1 MKNYIIP
8 IIIPN
13 SQEKTLL
20 TNQKYI
26 ITKKDKITVE
36 EVKNIIEEHLKKVNK
51 EEYNVEVAF
60 SGLDGVNQEEFLQ
73 IAYEYVKNKQIDSI
87 RITTKANYINRSFL
101 KLLKKYKIKAIE
113 LEIQTINEYV
123 LKNIGAI
130 YNVKDIK
137 KASKLIK
144 RKRFDLGLQ
153 MMVGLPESS
162 RLDELNTAKEIVK
175 MKPKIASVTPVLVEK
190 GTSLEK
196 EYQEKRYKPL
206 TLVQTVEICE
216 EIVELFN
223 KEKIKVIAIGYG
235 LLDNDIEQLEI
246 AENIVDGPF
255 HPAFRQLVESSLWYN
270 AIVNKIKKLNVKVKQ
285 VEVTVNPID
294 TNNVIGYKQD
304 NINKLKDLYDV
315 ELIVTSD
322 EKIKQGDSRINITS
336 QYKEFIEN

>member
-20 TNQKYI
+20 TNQEYI

-36 EVKNIIEEHLKKVNK
+36 EVKNIIKEHLKKVNK
-51 EEYNVEVAF
+51 EEYNVEIAF

-137 KASKLIK
+137 KAAKLIK

-223 KEKIKVIAIGYG
+223 KEKIKIIAIGYG

-322 EKIKQGDSRINITS
+322 EKIKQGDSKINITS
-336 QYKEFIEN
+336 QYKDFIEN